1 MSDLFVDGN
10 VKVSFCSAIATISAP
25 TTTELNAGTS
35 LEAYITPTGL
45 QIKPSTASVDTSSL
59 ASTFTTSGAGRRSFA
74 ITVEMKRQT
83 PTDVAYNLVPYRTN
97 GYLVVRRTLASTTAY
112 ASGQTVEVYPVT
124 TGEPEM
130 APPAMNEVQ
139 KFTSSMMV
147 TSDPA
152 TRAVIA

>member
-1 MSDLFVDGN
+1 MSDLFVDGYI
-10 VKVSFCSAIATISAP
+10 KCSFVPTIANIAAP

-35 LEAYITPTGL
+35 LESFITPTGL
-45 QIKPSTASVDTSSL
+45 QIKPTTATVDTSNV
-59 ASTFTTSGAGRRSFA
+59 ASTFTTQAAGRRSFA

-83 PTDVAYNLVPYRTN
+83 PTDTAYNLLPYRTS
-97 GYLVVRRTLASTTAY
+97 GYLVVRRTLTAATAY

-124 TGEPEM
+124 TGEPET
-130 APPAMNEVQ
+130 APPAANEVQ

-147 TSDPA
+147 TSDPN